1 MSKIDEKVVKLSF
14 DNKQFESES
23 HRSITTLGR
32 LKDAIMAIPEAT
44 GLDRVLG
51 KLTAGDFLKIGAL
64 TGGIKL
70 LKDGINGIG
79 DTIEGVAH
87 KALNSIEGVFSNALS
102 QIKNGG
108 MSRALKIE
116 NAKFML
122 KGLGLDEKTF
132 MDAADYAVSGTA
144 YTLDAAASAAA
155 QMGASGFSKLED
167 LQYMLRSI
175 SGVAAMTNR
184 DFSEISYLWTSMA
197 GLGRVTGMALTSL
210 SEKGINAAQTLGKA
224 LNKTE
229 EEVKDMVHKGEI
241 DFKTFAKAMDDA
253 FGEHAKDA
261 NSTFEGA
268 SANIQ
273 AALSKIGALF
283 ATPYIQNIIPTLNG
297 IRIAL
302 NAVKDGIANTE
313 IVDKWGNLITKF
325 STLAEDA
332 LQKLYNGLSQSRTI
346 EEVSLRIGW
355 IFDEISKIFEL
366 VDKKIVSN
374 PIIEHLV
381 GAIKTPLVNIID
393 LLRTFGI
400 QFTNAFDVD
409 GAVPIINWITNG
421 FASFGQGLQFTSTEI
436 LRLGWNFRTLLDF
449 GKDLI
454 KIFKEV
460 FGFNSGNIKKFG
472 EWIRKFII
480 DVGRKI
486 TDSKKTF
493 DNIKKSFQNVME
505 IAKFGVDIIKAIIQ
519 WIIPLGFTYLPK
531 TVEVISIIIEK
542 VTGLGVA
549 LKDAIENSELLKNIW
564 KDFKSI
570 IEFVLDTLGHISDD
584 IIDIFGT
591 DSSIE
596 GGFFARIGE
605 FFNRTYEYINKG
617 LGKLDLEALDFK
629 GLQTFWDN
637 LMKFLGFKSDEPGS
651 VEAEKKMGFVE
662 TILGLCWTIGD
673 KIGKLLSGKTKEAFE
688 LISGKENGSFTDA
701 LKSFAG
707 MVKDGLGSLWDG
719 FKDLT
724 PSQLK
729 FIEKII
735 TDISAILVSL
745 IITIGS
751 VVTTITASI
760 GGILVSV
767 SAMTGL
773 KSVLK
778 DVAFILGSVIK
789 SLNLR
794 DLSKIGNELS
804 AIGDGTAKIK
814 NAIFNIDAI
823 SYLLEAV
830 AKLLIGMSI
839 FAAVASIV
847 DWGNVMKGVGA
858 ISLLAAITVG
868 LMIGMA
874 VLQKKINMMSERS
887 IKFAGFE
894 SKKVVGKKI
903 KEFGTNSN
911 KNASALDI
919 SLGETGPFGE
929 LAAAI
934 LMVAAGIGIISLALA
949 ALSASI
955 AIFKEKDA
963 DFQAIDSAVGALALI
978 TGLIGLIL
986 LVIPILTQSFGVKV
1000 KAAGNA
1006 MVKMGAAFLL
1016 IAMAFGVLAGAL
1028 IAVTTVASVNPNGLE
1043 TAIWTFIAFLGLVS
1057 IVMAAAIAACE
1068 LGKNQWAVLES
1079 GAGVFLALTGLA
1091 NGVLAFAIALT
1102 LLTKLTDF
1110 SKMDQAKSILKTIGI
1125 IIGIFVGIFAALT
1138 VVIGLFDEASAAMA
1152 LAAMLGFALNFS
1164 LIMAFLTAAF
1174 AAAAAILGNAAK
1186 YLDAMSMAIA
1196 RIKVIFDSIADM
1208 DPEKA
1213 KNLANNFGEA
1223 GKALARGVIEFF
1235 KELAH
1240 TVIREAEPIAVGL
1253 VALAKVVLTILYGV
1267 FSAVFNSDVG
1277 GVIVGSIASIFNP
1290 SENPAAAGA
1299 VSAAL
1304 QGTMNWITEFLNG
1317 LSLTNLLNAVWNKAV
1332 EIITFISAK
1341 IKENTETAVEWL
1353 VDEAKLISSSF
1364 AEAFEARKE
1373 EFAESFEKIAKTIGY
1388 LINEVFTGD
1397 KFQAILFD
1405 IGQMVVAGLR
1415 GGIYAASPLLG
1426 AVLTNLAE
1434 EGTEALTDTWKIES
1448 PSKVMQEIGG
1458 FLVKGLQK
1466 GIEGGANGGII
1477 EAIKQM
1483 IPDDA
1488 ANKLKEKA
1496 KDIFGVFGLDADMN
1510 PIITP
1515 QLDLSQIVNGL
1526 TDMNTL
1532 FNGSDLTQIMG
1543 IQGALSNQPSM
1554 KSMIDGMQA
1563 NYNDMLGKTVYSLG
1577 HAQQNPVP
1585 VNVNVTL
1592 EGDAN
1597 QMLRVVQNA
1606 DRRYTISHGRSAF
1619 AR

>member
-1 MSKIDEKVVKLSF
+1 MSKIDEKVVKMSF
-14 DNKQFESES
+14 DNKQFETES

-32 LKDAIMAIPEAT
+32 LKDAIMSIPEAT
-44 GLDRVLG
+44 GLDKVLG
-51 KLTAGDFLKIGAL
+51 KLTTGDFLKIGAL
-64 TGGIKL
+64 SGGIAL
-70 LKDGINGIG
+70 LKKGINGIG

-122 KGLGLDEKTF
+122 KGLGLDEETF
-132 MDAADYAVSGTA
+132 MKAADYAVSGTA

-155 QMGASGFSKLED
+155 QFGASGFSKLED

-197 GLGRVTGMALTSL
+197 GLGRVTGMTLTSL
-210 SEKGINAAQTLGKA
+210 SSKGINAAQVLAKA

-229 EEVKDMVHKGEI
+229 EEVKDMVHKGQI

-302 NAVKDGIANTE
+302 NAVKDGIANTDVVE
-313 IVDKWGNLITKF
+313 KWGNMITKF

-332 LQKLYNGLSQSRTI
+332 LQKLYDGLTQTGTI
-346 EEVSLRIGW
+346 EAISQRVGW

-366 VDKKIVSN
+366 VDKKVVSN
-374 PIIEHLV
+374 PIIQHIV

-400 QFTNAFDVD
+400 QFTNAFKIND
-409 GAVPIINWITNG
+409 AVPIINWIING
-421 FASFGQGLQFTSTEI
+421 FASFGQGLKFTSTET
-436 LRLGWNFRTLLDF
+436 LRLGWSFRTLLEF
-449 GKDLI
+449 GKDLV

-460 FGFNSGNIKKFG
+460 FGFNSGNVKKFG
-472 EWIRKFII
+472 EWIRKFIT
-480 DVGRKI
+480 DVGKKI
-486 TDSKKTF
+486 IDSKKTF
-493 DNIKKSFQNVME
+493 ESIKRSFKNVME
-505 IAKFGVDIIKAIIQ
+505 IAKFGVDIIKTAIQ
-519 WIIPLGFTYLPK
+519 WLIPLGFTYLPK
-531 TVEVISIIIEK
+531 VVEVCTMIIEK
-542 VTGLGVA
+542 ITDVGVA
-549 LKDAIENSELLKNIW
+549 LKDAIENSELLKNVW
-564 KDFKSI
+564 KDFKTI
-570 IEFVLDTLGHISDD
+570 IEFVLSIFGNIGDN
-584 IIDIFGT
+584 IIDIFGK
-591 DSSIE
+591 DSSVD
-596 GGFFARIGE
+596 GGFIAQIEE
-605 FFNRTYEYINKG
+605 FFNRTYQFINKG
-617 LGKLDLEALDFK
+617 LGDLSLDSLDFSGIK
-629 GLQTFWDN
+629 TFWN
-637 LMKFLGFKSDEPGS
+637 SLMEFLGFKSKENPE
-651 VEAEKKMGFVE
+651 EAEQKVNFIEKV
-662 TILGLCWTIGD
+662 IGLALSIGN
-673 KIGKLLSGKTKEAFE
+673 KIGTFLGGKTADILSDEGAAAKAGSIVDF
-688 LISGKENGSFTDA
+688 IKGIAGKITDA
-701 LKSFAG
+701 L
-707 MVKDGLGSLWDG
+707 GSIWDE
-719 FKDLT
+719 FKALDADHLN
-724 PSQLK
+724 

-735 TDISAILVSL
+735 TDVSAIIVSFIIAVGSIFSILATSLGGMLVTSQFTSAPINAIKGIVTEIKDIAA
-745 IITIGS
+745 IIKGS
-751 VVTTITASI
+751 DIKKIATNLGALGEGAEKVKKGVFNAQNFIDI
-760 GGILVSV
+760 LNGI
-767 SAMTGL
+767 
-773 KSVLK
+773 
-778 DVAFILGSVIK
+778 
-789 SLNLR
+789 
-794 DLSKIGNELS
+794 
-804 AIGDGTAKIK
+804 AKIIL
-814 NAIFNIDAI
+814 AF
-823 SYLLEAV
+823 SVFAV
-830 AKLLIGMSI
+830 
-839 FAAVASIV
+839 VASLV
-847 DWGNVMKGVGA
+847 DWSKVWQGIG
-858 ISLLAAITVG
+858 AITVMGFLIGG

-874 VLQKKINMMSERS
+874 ILQKKMDMMSKKTLS
-887 IKFAGFE
+887 FGGFKFGKGNGRKYLMSDS
-894 SKKVVGKKI
+894 SKG
-903 KEFGTNSN
+903 
-911 KNASALDI
+911 DI
-919 SLGETGPFGE
+919 LNWNRGSEGPFGDI
-929 LAAAI
+929 ATAI
-934 LMVAAGIGIISLALA
+934 LMVAAGLSIIGLSLSV
-949 ALSASI
+949 LSASI
-955 AIFKEKDA
+955 AIFKEKGA

-986 LVIPILTQSFGVKV
+986 LVIPILTKSFDLDLSE
-1000 KAAGNA
+1000 AGNQ
-1006 MVKMGAAFLL
+1006 MVKMGAAFTL
-1016 IAMAFGVLAGAL
+1016 IGIGLAAMSAALIGVSLAAGA
-1028 IAVTTVASVNPNGLE
+1028 NPNGLQI
-1043 TAIWTFIAFLGLVS
+1043 AVSTFIAFMGLTAVLL
-1057 IVMAAAIAACE
+1057 AAAVAVCE
-1068 LGKNQWAVLES
+1068 FGKNQYSILIS
-1079 GAGVFLALTGLA
+1079 GAGLFLALTGLA
-1091 NGVLAFAIALT
+1091 NGVLGFAIAIT
-1102 LLTKLTDF
+1102 LITKVADL
-1110 SKMDQAKSILKTIGI
+1110 SKVEQAKSILKTIGI
-1125 IIGIFVGIFAALT
+1125 IIGIFTAIFAALA
-1138 VVIGLFDEASAAMA
+1138 VVVGLFDEASAAMA
-1152 LAAMLGFALNFS
+1152 LAAMLGFAVNFS
-1164 LIMAFLTAAF
+1164 LIIAFLTAAF
-1174 AAAAAILGNAAK
+1174 AAAAAVLGNAAK
-1186 YLDAMSMAIA
+1186 YLDAISMAIA
-1196 RIKVIFDSIADM
+1196 RIKVMFDAIADM

-1240 TVIREAEPIAVGL
+1240 AIIRKAEPIAVGM
-1253 VALAKVVLTILYGV
+1253 VALAKVLVTILYGV
-1267 FSAVFNSDVG
+1267 ISAVFNSNVG
-1277 GVIVGSIASIFNP
+1277 GVIVGSIASMFNP
-1290 SENPAAAGA
+1290 AENPAAAGA

-1304 QGTMNWITEFLNG
+1304 QGTMDWITEFLNG

-1332 EIITFISAK
+1332 EIIKFVSAK
-1341 IKENTETAVEWL
+1341 IKENTEKAVEWL

-1373 EFAESFEKIAKTIGY
+1373 EFAESFDKIVDTVGY
-1388 LINEVFTGD
+1388 LLSKAFNGENFKAV
-1397 KFQAILFD
+1397 LND
-1405 IGQMVVAGLR
+1405 IGDCVVAGLT
-1415 GGIYAASPLLG
+1415 GGIYAASPVLG
-1426 AVLTNLAE
+1426 GVLTNLALG
-1434 EGTEALTDTWKIES
+1434 GTTALRKAWKIES
-1448 PSKVMQEIGG
+1448 PSKVMQEIGT

-1488 ANKLKEKA
+1488 KDKLKEKA

-1526 TDMNTL
+1526 TDMNSL

-1592 EGDAN
+1592 EGDAD

>member
-1 MSKIDEKVVKLSF
+1 MSKIDEKVVKMSF
-14 DNKQFESES
+14 DNKQFETET

-32 LKDAIMAIPEAT
+32 LKDAIMSIPEAT
-44 GLDRVLG
+44 GLDKVLG

-87 KALNSIEGVFSNALS
+87 KALNSIEGVFTNALQ
-102 QIKNGG
+102 QIKSGG

-122 KGLGLDEKTF
+122 KGLGLDEETF
-132 MDAADYAVSGTA
+132 MQAADYAVSGTA
-144 YTLDAAASAAA
+144 YTLDAAANAAS
-155 QMGASGFSKLED
+155 QFGASGFSKLED

-197 GLGRVTGMALTSL
+197 GQGKVTGMALTSL
-210 SEKGINAAQTLGKA
+210 SMKGINAAQVLGKA

-229 EEVKDMVHKGEI
+229 AEIRDMVSKGQI

-302 NAVKDGIANTE
+302 NAVKDGIANTD

-332 LQKLYNGLSQSRTI
+332 LQKLYDGLTQSSMIETI
-346 EEVSLRIGW
+346 SLRIGW
-355 IFDEISKIFEL
+355 IFDEISNIFEL
-366 VDKKIVSN
+366 IDKKVVSN
-374 PIIEHLV
+374 PIIQHIV

-400 QFTNAFDVD
+400 QFVNAFDID

-421 FASFGQGLQFTSTEI
+421 FASFGQGLQFTNTET
-436 LRLGWNFRTLLDF
+436 LRLGWNFRTLLEF

-480 DVGRKI
+480 DVGKKI

-493 DNIKKSFQNVME
+493 ESIKSSFKNVME
-505 IAKFGVDIIKAIIQ
+505 IAKFGVDIIKAAIQ
-519 WIIPLGFTYLPK
+519 WLIPLGFTYLPK
-531 TVEVISIIIEK
+531 IVEVCALIIEK
-542 VTGLGVA
+542 ITDVGVA
-549 LKDAIENSELLKNIW
+549 LKDAIENSELLKNVW
-564 KDFKSI
+564 KDFKTI
-570 IEFVLDTLGHISDD
+570 IEFVLSIFGNIGDNIV
-584 IIDIFGT
+584 DIFGK
-591 DSSIE
+591 DSSVD
-596 GGFFARIGE
+596 GGFIAQIEE
-605 FFNRTYEYINKG
+605 FFNRTYQFINKG
-617 LGKLDLEALDFK
+617 LGNLSLDSLDFSGIK
-629 GLQTFWDN
+629 NFWN
-637 LMKFLGFKSDEPGS
+637 SLMEFLGFKSETNPE
-651 VEAEKKMGFVE
+651 EAEQKVSFIEKV
-662 TILGLCWTIGD
+662 IGLALSIGN
-673 KIGKLLSGKTKEAFE
+673 KIGTFLGGKTADILSDEGAAAKAGSIVDF
-688 LISGKENGSFTDA
+688 IKGIAGKIVDA
-701 LKSFAG
+701 LGSIWDEFKSLDA
-707 MVKDGLGSLWDG
+707 DHLN
-719 FKDLT
+719 
-724 PSQLK
+724 
-729 FIEKII
+729 FIEKIV
-735 TDISAILVSL
+735 TDISAIIVSL
-745 IITIGS
+745 IIAVGS
-751 VVTTITASI
+751 VFSILATSLGGMLVTSQLTTAPINAFKGIITELKNITALLKGADI
-760 GGILVSV
+760 KKIATNLGALGEGAEKVKKGVFNAQNFIDILNGI
-767 SAMTGL
+767 
-773 KSVLK
+773 
-778 DVAFILGSVIK
+778 
-789 SLNLR
+789 
-794 DLSKIGNELS
+794 
-804 AIGDGTAKIK
+804 AKIILAFSVFAVVASLVDWSNVWK
-814 NAIFNIDAI
+814 GVEAI
-823 SYLLEAV
+823 AV
-830 AKLLIGMSI
+830 MGGLIG
-839 FAAVASIV
+839 A
-847 DWGNVMKGVGA
+847 
-858 ISLLAAITVG
+858 

-874 VLQKKINMMSERS
+874 ILQKKMDMMSKKTLS
-887 IKFAGFE
+887 FGGLKFGKGNGRKYLMSDS
-894 SKKVVGKKI
+894 SKGNMLNWNQGS
-903 KEFGTNSN
+903 E
-911 KNASALDI
+911 
-919 SLGETGPFGE
+919 GPFGDI
-929 LAAAI
+929 ATAI
-934 LMVAAGIGIISLALA
+934 LMVATGLSIIGLSLSV
-949 ALSASI
+949 LSASI
-955 AIFKEKDA
+955 AIFKEKGA
-963 DFQAIDSAVGALALI
+963 DFQAIDSAVGALAII
-978 TGLIGLIL
+978 TGLISAIL
-986 LVIPILTQSFGVKV
+986 LLIPILTKSFDLDLSE
-1000 KAAGNA
+1000 AGNQ
-1006 MVKMGAAFLL
+1006 MVKMGAAFTL
-1016 IAMAFGVLAGAL
+1016 IGIGLAIMSAALIGVSLAAGA
-1028 IAVTTVASVNPNGLE
+1028 NPNGLQI
-1043 TAIWTFIAFLGLVS
+1043 AVSTFIAFMGLTAVL
-1057 IVMAAAIAACE
+1057 MAAAVAVCE
-1068 LGKNQWAVLES
+1068 LGKNQYSVLES
-1079 GAGVFLALTGLA
+1079 GAGLFLALSGLA
-1091 NGVLAFAIALT
+1091 NGVLGFAIAIT
-1102 LLTKLTDF
+1102 LITKVADL
-1110 SKMDQAKSILKTIGI
+1110 SKIEQAKSILKTIGI
-1125 IIGIFVGIFAALT
+1125 IIGIFTAIFAGISI
-1138 VVIGLFDEASAAMA
+1138 VIGLFDEASAGMA
-1152 LAAMLGFALNFS
+1152 LLAMVGFAFNFM
-1164 LIMAFLTAAF
+1164 IIIGGLTAAF

-1196 RIKVIFDSIADM
+1196 RIKVMFDSIADM

-1235 KELAH
+1235 KELGGAI
-1240 TVIREAEPIAVGL
+1240 IRKAEPIAVGML
-1253 VALAKVVLTILYGV
+1253 ALAKVLLTILYSV
-1267 FSAVFNSDVG
+1267 ISAVFNSDVG
-1277 GVIVGSIASIFNP
+1277 GAILGSIASIFNP
-1290 SENPAAAGA
+1290 SENPAAAGV

-1304 QGTMNWITEFLNG
+1304 QGTMDWITEFLNG

-1332 EIITFISAK
+1332 EIITFVSAK

-1353 VDEAKLISSSF
+1353 VDEAKLVSSSF
-1364 AEAFEARKE
+1364 AESFEARKE
-1373 EFAESFEKIAKTIGY
+1373 EFAESFDKIVDTVGY
-1388 LINEVFTGD
+1388 LLSKAFNGD
-1397 KFQAILFD
+1397 NFKAVLND
-1405 IGQMVVAGLR
+1405 IGDCVVAGLT

-1426 AVLTNLAE
+1426 GVLTNVALG
-1434 EGTEALTDTWKIES
+1434 GTEALKSAWKINS
-1448 PSKVMQEIGG
+1448 PSKVMQEIGT

-1488 ANKLKEKA
+1488 TDKLKEKA
-1496 KDIFGVFGLDADMN
+1496 KDIFGVFGLDADLN

-1592 EGDAN
+1592 EGDAD